1 MGLYDLSI
9 DFDSGTQYRLLG
21 YDYFDGTGDFTLY
34 TSDLDANIGYRLD
47 DGVSA
52 KLNKYIKQLK

>member
-1 MGLYDLSI
+1 MSI